1 MLSVGETSDM
11 RTLHRYLIMVMAMS
25 VLVVGMAVPAYAGPE
40 GTLFSRIN
48 SSRSA
53 SGLAP
58 LETYWDLTDD
68 ARAHSARM
76 MDRGS
81 IYHNPSLGS
90 VTGVWQALGE
100 NVGMGVDLNA
110 MHDAFMNSSG
120 HRANILGNYNYVG
133 VGVKTDASGVSWVTV
148 VFMKAE
154 PGLNGGGTTTTAAPP
169 PTTTTTTAAPATTT
183 TAAPVPAPTTTQAAT
198 PTATPTPT
206 TSPAGPT
213 TTNQPQVTTATLAS
227 VDEVATPVNPQE
239 QLKPN
244 PSHLVV
250 GWRIFKL

>member
-1 MLSVGETSDM
+1 M

-169 PTTTTTTAAPATTT
+169 TTTATTAAPATTT

>member
-1 MLSVGETSDM
+1 MLSVGDVSDM
-11 RTLHRYLIMVMAMS
+11 RTSHRYLVMLLALSIMV
-25 VLVVGMAVPAYAGPE
+25 VGLAVPVQAGPE

-53 SGLAP
+53 NGLAP

-90 VTGVWQALGE
+90 VTSVWQALGE
-100 NVGMGVDLNA
+100 NVGMGIDLNA
-110 MHDAFMNSSG
+110 MHDAFMNSPG
-120 HRANILGNYNYVG
+120 HRANILGDYNYVG

-148 VFMKAE
+148 VFMRAA
-154 PGLNGGGTTTTAAPP
+154 PGLNGGGTTTTVP
-169 PTTTTTTAAPATTT
+169 PTTTTTTAPPVTTTTTEPPVVTPTTKPAPKPAAATPTTSTAPVAATTTQPSATTT
-183 TAAPVPAPTTTQAAT
+183 TVVSVAEAVTAVTQ
-198 PTATPTPT
+198 
-206 TSPAGPT
+206 
-213 TTNQPQVTTATLAS
+213 
-227 VDEVATPVNPQE
+227 QE
-239 QLKPN
+239 LLKPN